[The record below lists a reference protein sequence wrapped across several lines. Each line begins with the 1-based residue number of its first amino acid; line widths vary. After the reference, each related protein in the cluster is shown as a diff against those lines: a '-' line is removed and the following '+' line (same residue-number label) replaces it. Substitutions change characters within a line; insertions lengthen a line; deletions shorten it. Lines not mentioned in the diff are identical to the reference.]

1 MRSWIIPP
9 FDPSEVSRAFHGKD
23 AFVRRER
30 REGGEEGEKEEG
42 REREMLSGE
51 FFDCAG
57 VDGVG
62 ALGGRSQH

>member
-30 REGGEEGEKEEG
+30 REGGK
-42 REREMLSGE
+42 RERKRKGIPGLMLRSGRADMSITHSTRAE
-51 FFDCAG
+51 NF
-57 VDGVG
+57 
-62 ALGGRSQH
+62 